1 LAIIR
6 ERLLMRIIGCYTV
19 IICVFLLG
27 PWGHSCW
34 GLEATDILER
44 VHQRYTKEDFEADFF
59 QEAHLKAMDMV
70 DTAKGHLYFKPP
82 GLMRWHYLTPEQYL
96 IIVDGNSVWMYNPED
111 KQVMTGLAQDY
122 LGRDGGA
129 DYFSNPKELTKEFTL
144 ELAPQGSEEQDYYLL
159 RLVPKTK
166 RPELAE
172 LHLFISKETFD
183 IAKAVTINPFG
194 DQTDLT
200 FSSYRFNQGLDP
212 SLFTFQVPKGV
223 DVLNLQDE
231 F

>member
-1 LAIIR
+1 
-6 ERLLMRIIGCYTV
+6 MRVIWCYTV
-19 IICVFLLG
+19 IICVFLFS

-34 GLEATDILER
+34 SLEATDILDK
-44 VHQRYTKEDFEADFF
+44 VHQRYTQGDFEADFF
-59 QEAHLKAMDMV
+59 QEAHFNAMDMV

-82 GLMRWHYLTPEQYL
+82 DMMRWHYLTPEQYL
-96 IIVDGNSVWMYNPED
+96 IIVDGNTVWMYNPED

-122 LGRDGGA
+122 LGREGSA

-144 ELAPQGSEEQDYYLL
+144 ELAPEESEGPDYYLL
-159 RLVPKTK
+159 RLVPKVK

-183 IAKAVTINPFG
+183 IVKAVTINPFG
-194 DQTDLT
+194 DRTDLT
-200 FSSYRFNQGLDP
+200 FSSYRFNQLDP
-212 SLFTFQVPKGV
+212 SLFTFSVPKGV

-231 F
+231 